1 MGGFGP
7 RWLAMFGCAVAGCG
21 DPAPRSPLP
30 QLADRGGPVMA
41 HPALVPIFFADDPDS
56 AELTAFDHWIV
67 GSAWLAAVGA
77 EYGVRSGSVLGAI
90 QLTATA
96 PAAITDGEI
105 VDLLYARLAD
115 GTLPAPDTVPGNMLY
130 EVHFPAR
137 TVVTFG
143 NATSCVAFGGYHE
156 SARRGGVELAYAVL
170 PTCPGFVADH
180 TDLEIRE
187 LVSSHELIEAATDP
201 IPSNHPAFQLEDP
214 TSPWLALGE
223 EVADL
228 CVRGDRS
235 ATWPEAG
242 FVAQRSW
249 SNAAA
254 AAGKDPCVP
263 GQQTPYFTVSAD
275 LTSIPRIAPGKTRL
289 IHLAGYASGAGD
301 GFGWHIGSA
310 PGAMDDVDLTLGRDT
325 FDAEQTTILVVGVPD
340 DATAGSLLRFYVY
353 STGPSSYDVLP
364 MFAVVG
370 NQCASYTGCDDCTAR
385 TGCGFCAATGTCE
398 AEGAT
403 GSADSSC
410 PAAVFARSRGGCPG
424 FCAAHSASCADCS
437 SQAGCGWCG
446 GASPGCVEADRA
458 TGQPLGGRCE
468 NADWS
473 FSPNYCPM

>member
-1 MGGFGP
+1 MGGSGT
-7 RWLAMFGCAVAGCG
+7 RWLAMLGCTVAACG

-56 AELTAFDHWIV
+56 AALTAFNQWIV
-67 GSAWLAAVGA
+67 GSQWLAAVGA
-77 EYGVRSGSVLGAI
+77 EYGVGSGSVLGAV
-90 QLTATA
+90 QLSTAA
-96 PAAITDGEI
+96 PAAITDREI

-115 GTLPAPDTVPGNMLY
+115 GTLPAPGAAPGNVLY
-130 EVHFPAR
+130 EVYFPVG
-137 TVVTFG
+137 TVVSFADG
-143 NATSCVAFGGYHE
+143 KSCGAFGGYHD

-170 PTCPGFVADH
+170 PSCPGFVSDH
-180 TDLEIRE
+180 TALEIRE

-214 TSPWLALGE
+214 ISPWRALGE

-254 AAGKDPCVP
+254 AAGTDPCVP
-263 GQQTPYFTVSAD
+263 GPLTPYFTVSAE
-275 LTSIPRIAPGKTRL
+275 LGSIPRIAAGKARL
-289 IHLAGYASGAGD
+289 IQLTGYARGAGD
-301 GFGWHIGSA
+301 GFVWHVGSGPA
-310 PGAMDDVDLTLGRDT
+310 GTDDVDLTLGRDT
-325 FDAEQTTILVVGVPD
+325 LDAEQTTILVVGVPD

-353 STGPSSYDVLP
+353 STGPSSYDLLP
-364 MFAVVG
+364 MLAVVG
-370 NQCASYTGCDDCTAR
+370 SPCASYTGCDDCAAHA
-385 TGCGFCAATGTCE
+385 GCGFCATTGRCE
-398 AEGAT
+398 AQGAI

-410 PAAVFARSRGGCPG
+410 PAGSFAVSRGGCPG
-424 FCAAHSASCADCS
+424 FCAAHGASCADCA
-437 SQAGCGWCG
+437 SQPGCGWCG
-446 GASPGCVEADRA
+446 GAAPGCVEADRA
-458 TGQPLGGRCE
+458 TGQPLDARCD

-473 FSPNYCPM
+473 FSPGYCPM